1 MVYLKMIIN
10 KILHIF
16 NQIIYCFVV
25 KMNIKKK
32 KKKTYLVNI
41 EGLS

>member
-32 KKKTYLVNI
+32 KKKKKKKHTW
-41 EGLS
+41 